1 MLLTTNYLQY
11 VDVEEIFSKSGK
23 KYPGGT
29 F

>member
-1 MLLTTNYLQY
+1 MLLTTNYLQCI
-11 VDVEEIFSKSGK
+11 DIEEIFSKSGK